1 MSKGESRKLPQ
12 KKLGITTAANIPTP
26 IATTPHRAACPPPPP
41 SPRPPLP
48 TPVAATSVSSPTV
61 SVGGPPPP
69 PPPCLSFPPDHRL
82 LPGLEILP
90 GARREIKRAPS
101 LPFPCYLPFSP
112 YLPAAPSLPPLR
124 WPLRSGGREST
135 TDRRVET
142 QEQRRWVE

>member
-12 KKLGITTAANIPTP
+12 KKLAITTAANIPTP

-41 SPRPPLP
+41 APRPPLP

-61 SVGGPPPP
+61 SVSGPPP